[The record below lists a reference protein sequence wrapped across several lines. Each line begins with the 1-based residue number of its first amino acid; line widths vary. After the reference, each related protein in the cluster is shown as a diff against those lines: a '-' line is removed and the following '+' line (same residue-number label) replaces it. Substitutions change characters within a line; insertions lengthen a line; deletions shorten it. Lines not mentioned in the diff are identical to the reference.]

1 MIFLWIVLALVI
13 LALAVSYLGFRIAC
27 VRGHEYPWEDDA
39 QMQKNWTQLRGSG
52 KGRRGLAPAA
62 EAPGSVPHQLRW
74 PSAPCTV
81 GPGGLPQRYC
91 HPLPWFGCSS
101 IVGDF
106 SPSMPVYHDLGFNL
120 LLVWTNGPKTEAQA
134 GTSPS
139 GVRES

>member
-27 VRGHEYPWEDDA
+27 VRGHEYPWEVTA
-39 QMQKNWTQLRGSG
+39 QMQKKIGPSYAALV
-52 KGRRGLAPAA
+52 KGGVGLAPAA

-91 HPLPWFGCSS
+91 HPLPWLAQQHRG
-101 IVGDF
+101 
-106 SPSMPVYHDLGFNL
+106 GF
-120 LLVWTNGPKTEAQA
+120 QSQHA
-134 GTSPS
+134 GVPRS
-139 GVRES
+139 GL